1 MAENAAL
8 KQPEAKQRRRRGPG
22 RRWQRGESGN
32 PAGKKPGTRN
42 RATMLGQE
50 LLDAQAPKLVRKAI
64 SMALKGDTVA
74 LRICLDRIVPIAR
87 HRTVQLS
94 IPPLRN
100 VADASAAMASIVTA
114 ISNGELTPDEGN
126 ELSNLV
132 ANFVKTL
139 EVTALE
145 QRIEALEKGSEVGIE
160 LTREELARKLE
171 ERGLPTSIFGI
182 DVPVLDPEAETQ
194 PVSGNGIG
202 QLKNGRTRQ
211 AEPGIR
217 KGG

>member
-64 SMALKGDTVA
+64 SMAIRGDVAA
-74 LRICLDRIVPIAR
+74 LRICMDRIVPVAR
-87 HRTVQLS
+87 HRTVQFS
-94 IPPLRN
+94 VPPLSS
-100 VADASAAMASIVTA
+100 ASDAANAMAALLAGVA
-114 ISNGELTPDEGN
+114 AGQLTPN
-126 ELSNLV
+126 EASEMSNLV

-139 EVTALE
+139 DVTTLE
-145 QRIEALEKGSEVGIE
+145 QRIEALEKGSEVVIE
-160 LTREELARKLE
+160 IKKEELARKLE
-171 ERGLPTSIFGI
+171 ERGLPPYVFGV
-182 DVPVLDPEAETQ
+182 DVPVLDLKAEMA
-194 PVSGNGIG
+194 GNGIVTSDG
-202 QLKNGRTRQ
+202 TPVQSRTTSGKSQ
-211 AEPGIR
+211 SGA
-217 KGG
+217 